1 MTFTLD
7 TWQIITAVCTLLAA
21 FATIVKFAI
30 EHMLVLFNE
39 RRKAVSENTDAMA
52 LKIESI
58 EKDHDALYREFL
70 KFQTDLSNTYTKRE
84 DYIQAISEI
93 RSKLDAIA
101 FNYQR
106 GHPQ

>member
-7 TWQIITAVCTLLAA
+7 TWQIITVVCTLLGA
-21 FATIVKFAI
+21 FATIIKFAI
-30 EHMLVLFNE
+30 SHMLVLFNE
-39 RRKAVSENTDAMA
+39 RRKAVSENSEAMV
-52 LKIESI
+52 LKIEAM
-58 EKDHDALYREFL
+58 EKDHDTLYREFL

-106 GHPQ
+106 GNPQ